1 MPPIID
7 IHSHLWAEDWLPETF
22 WDAFVDI
29 AVRQNEKRGKTVD
42 PERIRESYLP
52 TYWDPTGEKLLTRME
67 EANIDHQ
74 VVFGVD
80 FGLALGE
87 PETPVQE
94 VNEIIRDF
102 RNDNP
107 DRISAFATID
117 PRREGAADHIDTAL
131 GEWEMD
137 GLKLHPTAGFYLHD
151 DETYEV
157 LEVVRDH
164 GKPVLTDT
172 GPVFA
177 PLYSKYSHPTNLDEV
192 LSDFQDLDFIAAHMS
207 FGWWR
212 DLHAIADN
220 KVNSGLHV
228 DISGWQAEVKHHP
241 EEFAKAL
248 RWLMD
253 DVGSDRMFFGTD
265 DPAFDPVHPK
275 EEWIETLRELPER
288 EVEPTFTTE
297 EIEQL
302 LGGAAATFLEKYD
315 SGPYSQ

>member
-7 IHSHLWAEDWLPETF
+7 IHSHLWAEDWLPPAF

-29 AVRQNEKRGKTVD
+29 AVRQNEKKGKTVD
-42 PERIRESYLP
+42 PDRIRKSYLP
-52 TYWDPTGEKLLTRME
+52 TYWDPTGEKLLTRMD
-67 EANIDHQ
+67 EAGIDHQ

-87 PETPVQE
+87 PETPIQE
-94 VNEIIRDF
+94 VNRAIADF
-102 RNDNP
+102 SDDHP
-107 DRISAFATID
+107 EKITAFATID
-117 PRREGAADHIDTAL
+117 PRREGAVEHIDTAL
-131 GEWEMD
+131 DEWGMS

-151 DETYEV
+151 EETYEV
-157 LEVVRDH
+157 LEVVHDH

-192 LSDFQDLDFIAAHMS
+192 LSDFQDLDIIAAHMS

-228 DISGWQAEVKHHP
+228 DISGWQERVKHHP
-241 EEFAKAL
+241 EEFQTAL

-253 DVGSDRMFFGTD
+253 AVGSDRIFFGTD
-265 DPAFDPVHPK
+265 DPAFDPVHSK
-275 EEWIETLRELPER
+275 EEWIETIRALSNRET
-288 EVEPTFTTE
+288 EPTFTEE
-297 EIEQL
+297 EIDLL
-302 LGGAAATFLEKYD
+302 LGGGAKSFLEKYE
-315 SGPYSQ
+315 